1 MNTAASAPAR
11 RAVWPTQIE
20 CFNPATGERLGA
32 LPVATPED
40 VQAAVERARRAQAVW
55 KQSRFVQRR
64 AVLQR
69 LIDLI
74 MADIDGLVKEI
85 VQDSGKTYENALLGE
100 IMPVCNKIRWL
111 IRNGEKYLKPERVP
125 SGLLLHK
132 AGRIEYHPLGVV
144 ACIVPW
150 NYPFQNIFG
159 SVVAPL
165 MAGNAVI
172 VKASEMVA
180 WSTQRF
186 QKLFDAAL
194 TAEGFSAD
202 TVQIINGFGETGAAL
217 VRSGVQK
224 ILFIGSVGNGRRIIE
239 GSAAH
244 LTPVVMELGGKDP
257 MIICEDANLEQALH
271 SALGGCFINLGQNC
285 IASERLIVLDGI
297 YDRFV
302 AEIGRMAGALRQGI
316 AAAPGRV
323 DVGAMTSPL
332 QVKIVDE
339 LVRDALANG
348 ARALVGGKL
357 PEGKGTFYPPTIL
370 VDVRPDMRIAK
381 EEVFGPVM
389 LILRAGNDEE
399 AIRIANDTEFGLQSS
414 VFSRDKARAE
424 RIAAAIEAG
433 ATCINDF
440 GLCYLNQDLPFG
452 GVKYSGYGRMN
463 GRDGLRAYTNAK
475 AVLTQAVSGQARR
488 LRKGPADHPLHVRA
502 RGHRAA
508 LEPAV
513 TDPSIP
519 LRRLAQGECLNHDQH
534 CPHQH
539 LLRRLG
545 RDPHRRRHPRVFPDL
560 GRALAALQPVPH
572 P

>member
-1 MNTAASAPAR
+1 MSTPAPSSTR
-11 RAVWPTQIE
+11 WPGSPALIE
-20 CFNPATGERLGA
+20 CVNPATGERLGA
-32 LPVATPED
+32 IPAASPDEVK
-40 VQAAVERARRAQAVW
+40 AAVGRARQAQEVW
-55 KQSRFVQRR
+55 KHSTFAQRR
-64 AVLQR
+64 SVLR
-69 LIDLI
+69 HIIDHILSN
-74 MADIDGLVKEI
+74 IDELVKEI

-100 IMPVCNKIRWL
+100 IMPVCNKIRWV
-111 IRNGEKYLKPERVP
+111 IDNGEKYLKPERVP
-125 SGLLLHK
+125 SGLLMHK
-132 AGRIEYHPLGVV
+132 AGRIEYQPLGVV

-180 WSTQRF
+180 WSTARF
-186 QKLFDAAL
+186 QRIFDEAFAA
-194 TAEGFSAD
+194 AGYSRD

-224 ILFIGSVGNGRRIIE
+224 ILFIGSVANGRRIIE
-239 GSAAH
+239 GSAEH

-302 AEIGRMAGALRQGI
+302 AGIHKSAAQLRQGV
-316 AAAPGRV
+316 ATGPGHL
-323 DVGAMTSPL
+323 DVGALTSPL
-332 QVKIVDE
+332 QVRIVDE

-357 PEGKGTFYPPTIL
+357 PAGKGNFYPPTIL
-370 VDVRPDMRIAK
+370 VDVRPDMRIAQ

-389 LILRAGNDEE
+389 LIMRARDDDE
-399 AIRIANDTEFGLQSS
+399 AVRIANGTEFGLQSS
-414 VFSRDKARAE
+414 VFTNNRRRGE

-463 GRDGLRAYTNAK
+463 GRDGLRAYTNPK
-475 AVLTQAVSGQARR
+475 AVLTDRFPFQVPPKLYPVKPGDYEKARQTIRFLYANGAGAKLAELLSLIR
-488 LRKGPADHPLHVRA
+488 LSLFGGAARA
-502 RGHRAA
+502 
-508 LEPAV
+508 
-513 TDPSIP
+513 
-519 LRRLAQGECLNHDQH
+519 
-534 CPHQH
+534 
-539 LLRRLG
+539 G
-545 RDPHRRRHPRVFPDL
+545 R
-560 GRALAALQPVPH
+560 
-572 P
+572 